1 MNEFHRKLSAGC
13 AGLLTFGT
21 AFAQDAPPATD
32 SGDTA
37 WILTATALV
46 LMMTLPALALFYGG
60 LVRAKNLL
68 SVLMHCLMIA
78 ALASILWTAGLYSL
92 AFKGEGAWLG
102 DLSAA
107 FLKGVTPAS
116 VTGTIPEPLFAMFQM
131 TFAIITP
138 CLVVGAFVERIRFS
152 AVLIFSALW
161 LIVVYAPV
169 THWAW
174 AASGWMFK
182 AGVVDLAGG
191 IVVHATA
198 GTSALVLAAVL
209 GKRRGFPGHL
219 QPPHS
224 PWMVVTGTG
233 LLWVGWFGF
242 NAGSQLAANGA
253 AGMTL
258 LVTHLAAATAT
269 LAWSLVERL
278 KTGKTGIV
286 GAATGTIAGL
296 ATVTPASGVVGP
308 AGAILLGLISGLAC
322 YFACGWVKEKLK
334 IDDSLDVFA
343 VHGLG
348 GIIGTVL
355 LAVFGTASF
364 GGFGKFETGPQLLLQ
379 LKAVGVTVLWS
390 AVATYVIAR
399 CLKAF
404 GGLRVSPENEETGL
418 DASSHGEKAYHI

>member
-1 MNEFHRKLSAGC
+1 MNKIVRRTVSVC
-13 AGLLTFGT
+13 AALMTCGNAL
-21 AFAQDAPPATD
+21 AQDAALATN

-37 WILTATALV
+37 WLLTATALV
-46 LMMTLPALALFYGG
+46 LLMTLPALALFYGG

-78 ALASILWTAGLYSL
+78 ALASILWAAGLYSL

-107 FLKGVTPAS
+107 FFKGMTPSS
-116 VTGTIPEPLFAMFQM
+116 VSGTIPEPLFAMFQM

-138 CLVVGAFVERIRFS
+138 GLVVGAFVERIRFS

-169 THWAW
+169 THWVW

-182 AGVVDLAGG
+182 EGVVDLAGG

-209 GKRRGFPGHL
+209 GKRRGFPAHL

-253 AGMTL
+253 AAMTL
-258 LVTHLAAATAT
+258 LVTHLGAATAT
-269 LAWSLVERL
+269 LTWSLVERI

-308 AGAILLGLISGLAC
+308 AGAILLGLISGVVC

-334 IDDSLDVFA
+334 VDDSLDVFA

-364 GGFGKFETGPQLLLQ
+364 GGFGKFEVVPQLLVQ
-379 LKAVGVTVLWS
+379 LKCVAVTVVWS
-390 AVATYVIAR
+390 ALATYAIAK
-399 CLKAF
+399 LIGVF
-404 GGLRVSPENEETGL
+404 GGLRVSAEEEEAGL
-418 DASSHGEKAYHI
+418 DDSSHGEKAYHL

>member
-13 AGLLTFGT
+13 AGLLAFGT

-286 GAATGTIAGL
+286 
-296 ATVTPASGVVGP
+296 ASR
-308 AGAILLGLISGLAC
+308 S
-322 YFACGWVKEKLK
+322 
-334 IDDSLDVFA
+334 
-343 VHGLG
+343 
-348 GIIGTVL
+348 
-355 LAVFGTASF
+355 
-364 GGFGKFETGPQLLLQ
+364 
-379 LKAVGVTVLWS
+379 
-390 AVATYVIAR
+390 
-399 CLKAF
+399 
-404 GGLRVSPENEETGL
+404 VSPNAACRPRRTCKRVPNWHTSLPNSANPGQPARR
-418 DASSHGEKAYHI
+418 ASRTP

>member
-1 MNEFHRKLSAGC
+1 MIGMAG
-13 AGLLTFGT
+13 
-21 AFAQDAPPATD
+21 AQDGVATVD

-37 WILTATALV
+37 WLLTATALV
-46 LMMTLPALALFYGG
+46 LLMTLPALALFYGG

-78 ALASILWTAGLYSL
+78 SLASILWTAGLYSL
-92 AFKGEGAWLG
+92 AFKGGGAWIG

-107 FLKGVTPAS
+107 FLKGVTPDAVS
-116 VTGTIPEPLFAMFQM
+116 GTIPEPLFAMFQM

-138 CLVVGAFVERIRFS
+138 GLVVGAFVERIRFS
-152 AVLIFSALW
+152 AVMLFSALW
-161 LIVVYAPV
+161 LIVVYTPV
-169 THWAW
+169 THWVW
-174 AASGWMFK
+174 ASSGWMFK
-182 AGVVDLAGG
+182 EGVVDLAGG

-209 GKRRGFPGHL
+209 GKRRGFPHHL

-253 AGMTL
+253 ASMTL
-258 LVTHLAAATAT
+258 LVTHLGAATAT
-269 LAWSLVERL
+269 LTWSLVERL

-296 ATVTPASGVVGP
+296 ATVTPAAGVVGP
-308 AGAILLGLISGLAC
+308 GGAILLGFTSGVIC
-322 YFACGWVKEKLK
+322 YFACGFVKERLN

-348 GIIGTVL
+348 GIIGTVM

-364 GGFGKFETGPQLLLQ
+364 GGSGSFETGPQLIIQ
-379 LKAVGVTVLWS
+379 LKCVGVTVAWS
-390 AVATYVIAR
+390 AFATYAIAK
-399 CLKAF
+399 LISIA
-404 GGLRVSPENEETGL
+404 GGLRVSPEDEESGL
-418 DASSHGEKAYHI
+418 DDSSHGEKAYHI